1 VVIIS
6 SPTPAISTT
15 GTVSVF
21 SVGGNTIYQFTSSG
35 TITF

>member
-1 VVIIS
+1 VIIS
-6 SPTPAISTT
+6 SPTPAIATS

-21 SVGGNTIYQFTSSG
+21 SSGGNTIYQFTSSG